1 MSEYESL
8 SKWAHEF
15 NRTDEMVRGG
25 FTAVVE
31 RKPSANSVKVFLNGE
46 AVHECNFYDNGDV
59 NARNLK
65 TELHLQGQD
74 AVKII
79 KKYFSLMWQMDRTVN
94 NAD

>member
-15 NRTDEMVRGG
+15 NQTDEMIRGG

-46 AVHECNFYDNGDV
+46 AVHKCIFYDNGDV
-59 NARNLK
+59 YAKNLK
-65 TELHLQGQD
+65 TEWYLQGQD
-74 AVKII
+74 AERIL
-79 KKYFSLMWQMDRTVN
+79 KKYFSLMRQMGSTVE
-94 NAD
+94 